1 MVNNEI
7 CLFNVAYNR
16 MKMDQK
22 EIRLTTM
29 ILTVVSN
36 NGRNRTRD
44 LMGDVQF
51 NETRALEEIVP

>member
-1 MVNNEI
+1 
-7 CLFNVAYNR
+7 
-16 MKMDQK
+16 MDQK

>member
-1 MVNNEI
+1 
-7 CLFNVAYNR
+7 
-16 MKMDQK
+16 MDQK

-51 NETRALEEIVP
+51 NETRALEEIVPWFADRPEPEQLPDGKP

>member
-7 CLFNVAYNR
+7 FLFNVTYNR